1 MKDNKLKIILTNISI
16 ILVNLTFS
24 QCPISFP
31 KTIDVCLEGNTTDKN
46 ICFRNN
52 NGDLNILFNNAS
64 LFSLYKNGNF
74 EMGGNTI
81 DDRKLVILGANTPNI
96 PSGSL
101 FTPVFKRDISYEFA
115 GAGSAKIRS
124 FRGNFWDTYLQFLTN
139 SNTSSS
145 DNPQVR
151 MQINGNGNVGIGT
164 TDPKAMLDV
173 NGGTRLGNSLSNDNN
188 SNNLVM
194 LGAFDIN
201 SPYGNSAYI
210 PSHRRDISYEFKDA
224 GSAKIRSYRG
234 DSWDTYLQFLTN
246 LKEEGSDNPQ
256 IRMQINGNGRVGI
269 GTTDPKELL
278 DVNGNT
284 NISGSYL
291 KLSTGVGD
299 AIIQR
304 STSGTLVINSG
315 SDESSIYLNY
325 AQEYGAGKGGVRI
338 YDGTTQNFVN
348 LKMITTPTSG
358 SAGTFLID
366 PSGGKVVIS
375 HNNILST
382 PPGYKLYVEDGVL
395 SEKFKAALKSSSQWA
410 DHVFS
415 NDYKLRPLE
424 EVEEYI
430 LTNKHLPEI
439 PSANEIVKEGGLDL
453 AQMQAKQMEK
463 IEELTLYLIEM
474 KKEIEALKKENTE
487 MRETIKNKQR

>member
-1 MKDNKLKIILTNISI
+1 MRKNTLKLFFSSIGIITSNI
-16 ILVNLTFS
+16 LLS
-24 QCPISFP
+24 QCPINFP
-31 KTIDVCLEGNTTDKN
+31 KAIDVCLEGNTTDKN

-52 NGDLNILFNNAS
+52 DGDLNLLFNGAN
-64 LFSLYKNGNF
+64 LFSFNKNKIDSLGNDT
-74 EMGGNTI
+74 N
-81 DDRKLVILGANTPNI
+81 KLVIHGANKPNYTY
-96 PSGSL
+96 P
-101 FTPVFKRDISYEFA
+101 PVSYRDISYEFA
-115 GAGSAKIRS
+115 GAGSSKIRS
-124 FRGNFWDTYLQFLTN
+124 FRGDVYDTYFQFLTSDKN
-139 SNTSSS
+139 SSTMA
-145 DNPQVR
+145 DDPQVR

-210 PSHRRDISYEFKDA
+210 PPHRRDISYEFKDA